1 MNKGN
6 LFFLINKKLYIN
18 LFLSTAILSDILASD
33 TFSVVTSNITLRKYN
48 VLLWHEFCNLEYVRS
63 YNRAEIVGYLARV
76 ASYEKQ
82 GLRGVLQCLRINSA
96 TRQSKYRD
104 CFAALA
110 MTHYVTSNLGY
121 LMEHNLSQKGSKTN
135 G

>member
-18 LFLSTAILSDILASD
+18 LFLSTAILSDILTSN
-33 TFSVVTSNITLRKYN
+33 TFSVVTSNITPRKYN
-48 VLLWHEFCNLEYVRS
+48 VLLLHEFCNIEYVRS
-63 YNRAEIVGYLARV
+63 YNRAEIVGYLAQV

-96 TRQSKYRD
+96 TRQSKYNYWI
-104 CFAALA
+104 A
-110 MTHYVTSNLGY
+110 SLGSGVVI
-121 LMEHNLSQKGSKTN
+121 EEG